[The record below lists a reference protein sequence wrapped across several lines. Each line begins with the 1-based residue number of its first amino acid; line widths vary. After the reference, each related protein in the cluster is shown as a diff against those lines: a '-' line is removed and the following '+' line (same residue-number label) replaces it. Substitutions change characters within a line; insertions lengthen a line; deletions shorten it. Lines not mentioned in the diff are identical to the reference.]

1 MGKRYGLYAL
11 ILVLSVISHDGFGDQ
26 PSKPQ
31 SRPASGSDNGQM
43 DPRARF
49 AIILFGQTCLRHIG
63 KPARLRDKLSGD
75 GEMRL
80 PELPEAASKVY
91 LGKHPGKAWSASHGR
106 GGFIV
111 TQRDD
116 GLCTVFVEK
125 VIEADMLHALEQLF
139 RDIGWFGLTLVKESE
154 NRGLRSRIYDM
165 VPKGEYRK
173 RLARSKK
180 FGSEPIEAVFQLVV
194 STTQA
199 EDRNF
204 QAAISVAD
212 N

>member
-11 ILVLSVISHDGFGDQ
+11 IVVLAVISHDGFGGQ
-26 PSKPQ
+26 PPRSQ
-31 SRPASGSDNGQM
+31 SPPTTATNNSQM

-63 KPARLRDKLSGD
+63 KPAQLRDKLGGD

-80 PELPEAASKVY
+80 PELPEAASKGY

-116 GLCTVFVEK
+116 GLCTVFVQK
-125 VIEADMLHALEQLF
+125 VIEADMLDALEQLF

-154 NRGLRSRIYDM
+154 NQGLRSRVYDM
-165 VPKGEYRK
+165 VPEGEYRK
-173 RLARSKK
+173 RLARSEK

-199 EDRNF
+199 ENANF
-204 QAAISVAD
+204 QAAISVAEK
-212 N
+212 

>member
-26 PSKPQ
+26 PSRPQ
-31 SRPASGSDNGQM
+31 SRPASGSDNDQM

-49 AIILFGQTCLRHIG
+49 AIILFGRTCLRHIG
-63 KPARLRDKLSGD
+63 KPAQLRAKLSGD

-80 PELPEAASKVY
+80 PQLPEAASKVF
-91 LGKHPGKAWSASHGR
+91 LGKHAGKAWSASHHR

-111 TQRDD
+111 TLLDD

-125 VIEADMLHALEQLF
+125 VIETDMLDALEQLF
-139 RDIGWFGLTLVKESE
+139 RDMGWFGLTLVKESE
-154 NRGLRSRIYDM
+154 NQGLRARVYDM
-165 VPKGEYRK
+165 VPQGEYRK
-173 RLARSKK
+173 KLAESEK

-199 EDRNF
+199 ENRNF
-204 QAAISVAD
+204 QAAMSVAYK
-212 N
+212 